1 MSLFVTDWRYD
12 NKVIYDNNND
22 SNSNSNN
29 YNIIII
35 IIIKI
40 ITLINEVRY
49 ITFTDLLIWGCK
61 DIY

>member
-1 MSLFVTDWRYD
+1 MITIMI
-12 NKVIYDNNND
+12 VIVIVIII
-22 SNSNSNN
+22 
-29 YNIIII
+29 IIII

-61 DIY
+61 DIYYDQRCPI